1 MRKTGNEKELTSLL
15 EPGRIVTVADFMA
28 ACPEVPQATVYSR
41 IRALV
46 QEGELSQIGRGRYVA
61 VCKPK
66 YVVPVSPWMIH
77 VNDELLDSCEGIDHC
92 IYEQAQNLIVEVPRG
107 DLVRV
112 VESMK
117 KKFPKV
123 VLQKDAA
130 RFPALLEGYIVVGT
144 LVSDAPLAEADG
156 LRVPSL
162 EKALIDGLC
171 RNREERRSVQ
181 LEFQKALDAYPVN
194 LNRLHRYAARR
205 GATEELSSCLSA
217 IDVERSEMFTR
228 IQRYFSGIPV
238 ARAWVF
244 GSFARG
250 EETEASDLDLLVDYL
265 PESRVSLLDIIRQ
278 RLDLEKIAGRA
289 VDLVENGNLRP
300 FAAESAE
307 RDKYLIYERKTE
319 RRSPA

>member
-1 MRKTGNEKELTSLL
+1 
-15 EPGRIVTVADFMA
+15 
-28 ACPEVPQATVYSR
+28 
-41 IRALV
+41 
-46 QEGELSQIGRGRYVA
+46 
-61 VCKPK
+61 
-66 YVVPVSPWMIH
+66 MIQ

-107 DLVRV
+107 DLARV
-112 VESMK
+112 VERLK

-130 RFPALLEGYIVVGT
+130 RFPALLEGYIIVGS
-144 LVSDAPLAEADG
+144 LLSDAPLAEADG

-162 EKALIDGLC
+162 EKSLIDDLC
-171 RNREERRSVQ
+171 RARGEQKAARF
-181 LEFQKALDAYPVN
+181 EFQKALDVYPVN

-205 GATEELSSCLSA
+205 GATEELSFCLSA
-217 IDVERSEMFTR
+217 INAERAAMFSR

-265 PESRVSLLDIIRQ
+265 PESQVSLLDIIRQ

>member
-1 MRKTGNEKELTSLL
+1 M
-15 EPGRIVTVADFMA
+15 TVLNA
-28 ACPEVPQATVYSR
+28 
-41 IRALV
+41 IILGLV
-46 QEGELSQIGRGRYVA
+46 QGIAEFLPISSSGHLSILNNLFKMTTTEDGHLFFDVLLHLGTLFSVCVVYWQDIVQMFYEVLGFINIGPLGGERRERY
-61 VCKPK
+61 P
-66 YVVPVSPWMIH
+66 
-77 VNDELLDSCEGIDHC
+77 
-92 IYEQAQNLIVEVPRG
+92 
-107 DLVRV
+107 
-112 VESMK
+112 
-117 KKFPKV
+117 
-123 VLQKDAA
+123 AA
-130 RFPALLEGYIVVGT
+130 RLFLMIVVGT

-171 RNREERRSVQ
+171 RNRGERKSVQ